1 MDELD
6 GVHCLIPCAPG
17 LTSARARRHTSDAVY
32 SAPAFRVVATVTA
45 LAVALVGL
53 LPFQHVHADDH
64 QQVVHRHVIGDG
76 SGHHDD
82 FPDLKASADRSE
94 HADAR
99 ILTLSFETARSVCL
113 TALGPVA
120 ALFADEAVATPPLPI
135 VGTTI
140 LPTHDPPL
148 RFVSSPAPPAV
159 V

>member
-1 MDELD
+1 MTL
-6 GVHCLIPCAPG
+6 
-17 LTSARARRHTSDAVY
+17 ARARRHTPDAVY
-32 SAPAFRVVATVTA
+32 LAPAFRVVATAMA

-53 LPFQHVHADDH
+53 LPFQHVHADEH

-76 SGHHDD
+76 SGHHDGLSD
-82 FPDLKASADRSE
+82 QKARADRSE

-99 ILTLSFETARSVCL
+99 ILTLSFEIASSFCL
-113 TALGPVA
+113 TALLPAA
-120 ALFADEAVATPPLPI
+120 ALFVAEPAVTPPLRI

-148 RFVSSPAPPAV
+148 RFVSAPAPPAV